1 MPPSLF
7 SCWGSQLDNPIYMKP
22 ENLITLSENFFHTL
36 SRERVYFME
45 LKQSQDIPLPVDKV
59 WSALNDDQIL
69 AQAIPGC
76 QELTK
81 ISDTELT
88 AKVKLKVGP
97 VSATF
102 NGEVILSELSPPHSY
117 MISGTGKGGVA
128 GSATGSARVELEAID
143 NGSAT
148 RLTYDVDAAVTGKIA
163 QLGSRLI
170 ESTAKKLATKFFT
183 DFIAI
188 LLPESEQS

>member
-1 MPPSLF
+1 
-7 SCWGSQLDNPIYMKP
+7 
-22 ENLITLSENFFHTL
+22 
-36 SRERVYFME
+36 ME
-45 LKQSQDIPLPVDKV
+45 LKQSQDIPIPVAHV
-59 WSALNDDQIL
+59 WSALNDVQIL

-102 NGEVILSELSPPHSY
+102 VGEVTLSELNPPHSY
-117 MISGTGKGGVA
+117 VISGSGTGGVA
-128 GSATGSARVELEAID
+128 GGATGSARVDLEEIE
-143 NGSAT
+143 NGNST
-148 RLTYDVDAAVTGKIA
+148 RLTYDVNAAVTGKIA

-188 LLPESEQS
+188 LSPESEQS

>member
-1 MPPSLF
+1 
-7 SCWGSQLDNPIYMKP
+7 
-22 ENLITLSENFFHTL
+22 
-36 SRERVYFME
+36 ME
-45 LKQSQDIPLPVDKV
+45 LKQSQDIPIPVAQV

-102 NGEVILSELSPPHSY
+102 VGEVTLSELNPPHSY
-117 MISGTGKGGVA
+117 VISGSGKGGGA
-128 GSATGSARVELEAID
+128 GGATGSARVDLKAIN
-143 NGSAT
+143 NGNAT

-188 LLPESEQS
+188 LSLESEQS

>member
-1 MPPSLF
+1 
-7 SCWGSQLDNPIYMKP
+7 
-22 ENLITLSENFFHTL
+22 
-36 SRERVYFME
+36 ME
-45 LKQSQDIPLPVDKV
+45 LKQSQDIPIPVAQV

-102 NGEVILSELSPPHSY
+102 VGEVTLSELNPPYSY
-117 MISGTGKGGVA
+117 VISGSGKGGVA
-128 GSATGSARVELEAID
+128 GGATGSARVDLKAID
-143 NGSAT
+143 NGNAT
-148 RLTYDVDAAVTGKIA
+148 RLTYDVDASVTGKIA

-188 LLPESEQS
+188 LSPESEQS

>member
-1 MPPSLF
+1 
-7 SCWGSQLDNPIYMKP
+7 
-22 ENLITLSENFFHTL
+22 
-36 SRERVYFME
+36 ME
-45 LKQSQDIPLPVDKV
+45 LKQSQDIPIPVAQV

-102 NGEVILSELSPPHSY
+102 VGEVILSELNPPHSY
-117 MISGTGKGGVA
+117 VISGSGKGGVA
-128 GSATGSARVELEAID
+128 GGATGSARVDLKAID
-143 NGSAT
+143 NGNST
-148 RLTYDVDAAVTGKIA
+148 RLTYDVDASVTGKIA

-170 ESTAKKLATKFFT
+170 ESTAKKLSSQFF
-183 DFIAI
+183 DNFCDIVA
-188 LLPESEQS
+188 SDKAS

>member
-1 MPPSLF
+1 
-7 SCWGSQLDNPIYMKP
+7 
-22 ENLITLSENFFHTL
+22 
-36 SRERVYFME
+36 ME
-45 LKQSQDIPLPVDKV
+45 LKQSQDIPIPVAQV

-102 NGEVILSELSPPHSY
+102 VGEVTLSELNPPHSY
-117 MISGTGKGGVA
+117 VISGSGIGGVA
-128 GSATGSARVELEAID
+128 GGATGSARVDLKAID
-143 NGSAT
+143 NGNST
-148 RLTYDVDAAVTGKIA
+148 RLTYDVDASVTGKIA

-188 LLPESEQS
+188 LSPEPEQS

>member
-1 MPPSLF
+1 
-7 SCWGSQLDNPIYMKP
+7 
-22 ENLITLSENFFHTL
+22 
-36 SRERVYFME
+36 ME
-45 LKQSQDIPLPVDKV
+45 LKQSQDIPIPVAQV

-102 NGEVILSELSPPHSY
+102 VGEVTLSELNPPHSY
-117 MISGTGKGGVA
+117 VISGSGKGGVA
-128 GSATGSARVELEAID
+128 GGATGSARVDLEEIE
-143 NGSAT
+143 NGNST
-148 RLTYDVDAAVTGKIA
+148 RLTYDVNAAVTGKIA

-183 DFIAI
+183 NFIAI
-188 LLPESEQS
+188 LSPETEQS